1 VDESRDCG
9 AAAPLLADLAL
20 GAAFGHERATALLH
34 VASCPACRRD
44 LTELSSIGDDLLLLV
59 PEREPPAG
67 FEAAVLRQLS
77 AVPQHATRQ
86 IKPASNR
93 RSADQRRTKR
103 KQAFAHRRA
112 RVAAL
117 VAAMA
122 LAAGSG
128 AAAVWWHTASDRQVA
143 AEARNS
149 AAEARTGAAGVNGAA
164 AVTPVRSSSGAV
176 VGHFYV
182 YPGTPPW
189 AVVSLTAA
197 PQPGNYTMT
206 VRTTDGRSYVAGVC
220 TVTGTTGT
228 TAYALTTPPA
238 RIAAIELSQPGVE
251 LTVHPG

>member
-1 VDESRDCG
+1 MDESRDCG

-67 FEAAVLRQLS
+67 FEAAVLRQMN
-77 AVPQHATRQ
+77 AVPQHARRH
-86 IKPASNR
+86 IKPMSNGR
-93 RSADQRRTKR
+93 PADQRRPTR
-103 KQAFAHRRA
+103 TRAFAHRRA
-112 RVAAL
+112 RIAAL
-117 VAAMA
+117 VAVMA

-143 AEARNS
+143 AEARHG
-149 AAEARTGAAGVNGAA
+149 TAGVNGAA
-164 AVTPVRSSSGAV
+164 AVAPVRSSTGAV

-206 VRTTDGRSYVAGVC
+206 VRTTDGRSYVAGLC

-228 TAYALTTPPA
+228 TAYALTVPPA
-238 RIAAIELSQPGVE
+238 RIAAIELSRPGVE

>member
-1 VDESRDCG
+1 MDENRDCA

-77 AVPQHATRQ
+77 AVPQHATRH
-86 IKPASNR
+86 IKPASDR
-93 RSADQRRTKR
+93 RSADQRRPMR
-103 KQAFAHRRA
+103 KPAFAHRRA
-112 RVAAL
+112 RIAAL

-128 AAAVWWHTASDRQVA
+128 AAAVWWHTASDRQIA
-143 AEARNS
+143 AEARHG
-149 AAEARTGAAGVNGAA
+149 TAGVNGSAPNGSA
-164 AVTPVRSSSGAV
+164 AVTPVRSSTGAV

-197 PQPGNYTMT
+197 PRPGNYTMT